1 MHSFRSVF
9 GDHLLVTAFAVSVG
23 VHATALAVHFVDPE
37 LLQIHAADQ
46 PLEIILVNS
55 KSDTQ
60 PSNPEALAQVN
71 LDGGGGNDSGRRT
84 SPLPSSFEMRD
95 GETLETA
102 RRVVQQ
108 LEEEQRRLLTQ
119 LASGDSQLSLPA
131 RAPLAAKGAGSSDE
145 ARQQL
150 ARMQAEIAQQISD
163 YQKRPRKHY
172 FMPSTSE
179 YRFAHY
185 VEDWRARVEK
195 VGTANYPDEARGRT
209 LSPVRVTV
217 VIAKD
222 GTLLDTIVHTRA
234 LPLTLERSVKHIAQ
248 LASPYPPFPPEI
260 ARDTDVLEITR
271 TWLFAH
277 DQFATRAA
285 PAAEAQP

>member
-9 GDHLLVTAFAVSVG
+9 DDKFLMTAFTVSVG

-37 LLQIHAADQ
+37 RFQVHVADV

-55 KSDTQ
+55 KSDTR

-71 LDGGGGNDSGRRT
+71 LDGGGGNDLGRRT

-108 LEEEQRRLLTQ
+108 LEEEQRHLLTQ
-119 LASGDSQLSLPA
+119 LASGNSQLLLPA
-131 RAPLAAKGAGSSDE
+131 KESQVVKGAGSSEE

-179 YRFAHY
+179 YRFARY
-185 VEDWRARVEK
+185 VEDWRGRVEK

-217 VIAKD
+217 VIAKN
-222 GTLLDTIVHTRA
+222 GTLLDTIVHTGA
-234 LPLTLERSVKHIAQ
+234 LPSTMERSVKHIAQ
-248 LASPYPPFPPEI
+248 LAAPYPPFPPEI

-271 TWLFAH
+271 TWVFAH
-277 DQFATRAA
+277 DQFETRAA
-285 PAAEAQP
+285 PAAEVRP